1 LSRDEARRER
11 QQENTPEPRPKPFL
25 FDFQPSDGAF
35 RIRVQ
40 FRKSQVSRE
49 ELAAAL
55 RSILRELES
64 GSLASSA
71 SAA

>member
-1 LSRDEARRER
+1 
-11 QQENTPEPRPKPFL
+11 
-25 FDFQPSDGAF
+25 
-35 RIRVQ
+35 VQ